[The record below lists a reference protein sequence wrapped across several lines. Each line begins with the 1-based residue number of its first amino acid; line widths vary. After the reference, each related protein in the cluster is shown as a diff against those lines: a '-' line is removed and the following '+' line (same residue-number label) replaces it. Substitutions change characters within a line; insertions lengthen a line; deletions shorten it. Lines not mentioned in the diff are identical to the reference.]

1 MITRFS
7 TIRNVKMG
15 SKIKDITRRLDDI
28 SARKAEFGLEKLAA
42 AITTQSIL
50 ERPLSTSLV
59 YEPEIYGRDADKQI
73 ITDML
78 LKMNLNMLIKPMSL

>member
-1 MITRFS
+1 MR
-7 TIRNVKMG
+7 

-28 SARKAEFGLEKLAA
+28 SARKAVFGLEKLAA

-59 YEPEIYGRDADKQI
+59 YEPEIYGRGADKQI

-78 LKMNLNMLIKPMSL
+78 LKMNLNMLIKPTSL